1 MLRSTSLLPNKHKN
15 YAYLPLACVILS
27 DMKPENNQSPAQ
39 GFEQLP
45 VAPSF
50 NPEAIPTLP
59 HPEAGIETG
68 QQRIEQ
74 AAEAGARAANAA
86 GAPPMPMPVALPQPP
101 QQTQAPPTAAT
112 PLVAADED
120 LIEKEWVERA
130 KDIIQSTKDDPH
142 ARNAQVSELQRGYL
156 EKRFGRVIGSA
167 D

>member
-1 MLRSTSLLPNKHKN
+1 
-15 YAYLPLACVILS
+15 
-27 DMKPENNQSPAQ
+27 MKPENNQRIAP

-45 VAPSF
+45 VAPSI

-68 QQRIEQ
+68 QQRVEQ
-74 AAEAGARAANAA
+74 VAEAGALAANAV
-86 GAPPMPMPVALPQPP
+86 GAPPVQVPVVTP
-101 QQTQAPPTAAT
+101 QQQPQSPPAATT

-130 KDIIQSTKDDPH
+130 KDIIQNTKDDPH